1 MKAIQITR
9 TGDPSVLT
17 YVDLPTPVPRE
28 GEILVK
34 ADTIGVSRPEIL
46 VRRGIYQ
53 WMPRMPAIPGI
64 EMAGTVVE
72 RGAGVTDMPVGQKV
86 FVSARELSERA
97 GCYAEY
103 IAVPARAVFR
113 LPDSVDLEAAACL
126 SNYQVAWHILHTAA
140 RCIPGGTAVIDSA
153 AGGTGSAA
161 VELARLA
168 GMKVIAIV
176 GSREKAEA
184 VRAVGAEHAIDYTRE
199 DPPARVAEIT
209 GGHGADLVLDGI
221 GGKAFNQKFPMIGPF
236 GLLVSYGK
244 LQGLPEENLVEQLGV
259 KVYTNSPAVRFFTMH
274 TMDHR
279 PELRAQ
285 SMNYLIGKLAEGAIR
300 PLIHARLHLSEAR
313 KAHEML
319 EAREVIGKL
328 LMKP

>member
-184 VRAVGAEHAIDYTRE
+184 VRAFGAEHAIDYTRE